1 MVKKLTICLIIY
13 LLLLHPVS
21 AIGVGVTPGSLN
33 YSVQA
38 GGSDVR
44 SLFVINTGTE
54 VSNYEVYVDE
64 DYADWFDISPDNF
77 NLNAGEH
84 EEVELKLKPPI
95 SAKGEFDFKAYA
107 VSSSPSSD
115 FSVGSGIKVPV
126 HATVSNS
133 GLMVCILF
141 ILMIAGTGVFYHI
154 RKKSMKQSN
163 DHDH

>member
-1 MVKKLTICLIIY
+1 MVKKLTICLIMY

-21 AIGVGVTPGSLN
+21 AIGIGVSPGNLN

-64 DYADWFDISPDNF
+64 EYADWFYISPDNF

-95 SAKGEFDFKAYA
+95 SAKGEFDFRAYA

-133 GLMVCILF
+133 GIMLVILTVF
-141 ILMIAGTGVFYHI
+141 IIFSAGVFYRI
-154 RKKSMKQSN
+154 RK
-163 DHDH
+163 

>member
-1 MVKKLTICLIIY
+1 MVKKLTICLIMY

-21 AIGVGVTPGSLN
+21 AIGVGVTPGNLN

-38 GGSDVR
+38 GGSDTKL
-44 SLFVINTGTE
+44 LFVINTGTE
-54 VSNYEVYVDE
+54 VSNYKVYVDE

-133 GLMVCILF
+133 GLMVCISL
-141 ILMIAGTGVFYHI
+141 IVMIAGVGVFYRI
-154 RKKSMKQSN
+154 RKKGIKQSN

>member
-1 MVKKLTICLIIY
+1 MVKKLTICLIMY

-38 GGSDVR
+38 GGSDTKL
-44 SLFVINTGTE
+44 LFVINTGTE
-54 VSNYEVYVDE
+54 VSNYKVYVDE

>member
-1 MVKKLTICLIIY
+1 MVKKLTICLIMY
-13 LLLLHPVS
+13 LLLLDPVS

-95 SAKGEFDFKAYA
+95 STKGEFDFKAYA

-163 DHDH
+163 DYDH

>member
-1 MVKKLTICLIIY
+1 MVKKLTICLIMY
-13 LLLLHPVS
+13 LLLLDPVS

-38 GGSDVR
+38 GGSDTKL
-44 SLFVINTGTE
+44 LFVINTGTE
-54 VSNYEVYVDE
+54 VSNYKVYVDE

-95 SAKGEFDFKAYA
+95 SAKGEFDFRAYA

-133 GLMVCILF
+133 GIMLVILTVF
-141 ILMIAGTGVFYHI
+141 IIFSAGVFYRI
-154 RKKSMKQSN
+154 RK
-163 DHDH
+163 

>member
-1 MVKKLTICLIIY
+1 MVKKLTICLIMY

-21 AIGVGVTPGSLN
+21 AIGIGVAPGNLN

-64 DYADWFDISPDNF
+64 EYADWFYISPDNF

-95 SAKGEFDFKAYA
+95 SAKGEFDFKVYA

-133 GLMVCILF
+133 GIMLVILTVF
-141 ILMIAGTGVFYHI
+141 IIFSAGVFYRI
-154 RKKSMKQSN
+154 RK
-163 DHDH
+163 